1 MNVFVLDTTFQSVGV
16 IDVFNSFLWTDRFY
30 KYGDFEIYTEANA
43 EILEL
48 LKEDYY
54 LEYSNSEHVMIIEDF
69 EVSSDTEEGT
79 KFIYKGRSLESIL
92 DRRIIWTQTT
102 LTGNL
107 QNGIKKLL
115 NENIISP
122 SNADR
127 KIPNFIF
134 QESTDPAI
142 TELTLEAQYTG
153 DNLYDTISAICNDKK
168 IGFKVLLNDQNQ
180 FVFSLYAGKDRSY
193 KQDTNP
199 YVVFSPDF
207 DNMINSNYIRS
218 KKTYKNVTLVAGE
231 GEGSSR
237 KTVSVGSGSGLERRE
252 LYTDARDLSTT
263 TSDGGTISTSEYNNQ
278 LTQRGNEKLADCP
291 ISESFEGESDTT
303 RMFVFKEDFDIGDV
317 VQNRNE
323 YGQEGRSI
331 VSEMIFSQDEEGFLS
346 YPTFET
352 LPEDENSGIK
362 TQKKTV
368 TPNFETQ
375 IVTPDSDYN
384 YLEQVTV
391 KQIPVFQTTDQS
403 GGFNLRIG

>member
-1 MNVFVLDTTFQSVGV
+1 MSVFVLDTNFQSVGV
-16 IDVFNSFLWTDRFY
+16 VDVFNSFLWTDRYY

-54 LEYSNSEHVMIIEDF
+54 LWYSNSEHVMVIEDF

-92 DRRIIWTQTT
+92 DRRIIWSQTT

-115 NENIISP
+115 NENVINP

-142 TELTLEAQYTG
+142 TVLTLEAQYTG
-153 DNLYDTISAICNDKK
+153 DNLYDVVSSVCNDKK

-263 TSDGGTISTSEYNNQ
+263 TSNGGTISTSEYNNQ
-278 LTQRGNEKLADCP
+278 LTQRGNEKLADYP

-303 RMFVFKEDFDIGDV
+303 RMFVFKEDFDIGDI
-317 VQNRNE
+317 VQNKNE

-352 LPEDENSGIK
+352 LPQEEEES
-362 TQKKTV
+362 
-368 TPNFETQ
+368 
-375 IVTPDSDYN
+375 
-384 YLEQVTV
+384 
-391 KQIPVFQTTDQS
+391 
-403 GGFNLRIG
+403 

>member
-1 MNVFVLDTTFQSVGV
+1 MSVFVLDTNFQSVGV
-16 IDVFNSFLWTDRFY
+16 VDVFNSFLWTDRYY

-54 LEYSNSEHVMIIEDF
+54 LWYSNSEHVMIIEDF

-79 KFIYKGRSLESIL
+79 KFIHKGRSLESIL
-92 DRRIIWTQTT
+92 DRRIIWSQTT

-115 NENIISP
+115 NENVISP

-134 QESTDPAI
+134 QDSTDPAI

-153 DNLYDTISAICNDKK
+153 DNLYDVVSSVCNDKK

-278 LTQRGNEKLADCP
+278 LTQRGNEKLADYP

-303 RMFVFKEDFDIGDV
+303 RMFVFKEDFDIGDI
-317 VQNRNE
+317 VQNKNE

-352 LPEDENSGIK
+352 LPQEEEES
-362 TQKKTV
+362 
-368 TPNFETQ
+368 
-375 IVTPDSDYN
+375 
-384 YLEQVTV
+384 
-391 KQIPVFQTTDQS
+391 
-403 GGFNLRIG
+403 

>member
-1 MNVFVLDTTFQSVGV
+1 MSVFVLDTNFQSVGV
-16 IDVFNSFLWTDRFY
+16 VDVFNSFLWTDRYY

-54 LEYSNSEHVMIIEDF
+54 LWYSNSEHVMIIEDF

-92 DRRIIWTQTT
+92 DRRIIWSQTT

-115 NENIISP
+115 NENVISP

-134 QESTDPAI
+134 QDSTDPAI

-153 DNLYDTISAICNDKK
+153 DNLYDVVSSVCNDKK

-237 KTVSVGSGSGLERRE
+237 KTVSVGSGSGLGRRE

-263 TSDGGTISTSEYNNQ
+263 TSNGGTISTSEYNNQ
-278 LTQRGNEKLADCP
+278 LTQRGNEKLADYP

-303 RMFVFKEDFDIGDV
+303 RMFVFKEDFDIGDI
-317 VQNRNE
+317 VQNKNE

-352 LPEDENSGIK
+352 LPQEEEES
-362 TQKKTV
+362 
-368 TPNFETQ
+368 
-375 IVTPDSDYN
+375 
-384 YLEQVTV
+384 
-391 KQIPVFQTTDQS
+391 
-403 GGFNLRIG
+403 

>member
-1 MNVFVLDTTFQSVGV
+1 MNVFVMDREFQSVGV
-16 IDVFNSFLWTDRFY
+16 IDVFNSFLWTDRYY

-54 LEYSNSEHVMIIEDF
+54 LWYSNSEHVMIIEDF

-92 DRRIIWTQTT
+92 DRRIIWSQTT
-102 LTGNL
+102 LTGNF

-115 NENIISP
+115 NENVISP
-122 SNADR
+122 SNVDR

-153 DNLYDTISAICNDKK
+153 DNLYDVVSSACNDKK

-278 LTQRGNEKLADCP
+278 LTQRGNEKLADYP

-303 RMFVFKEDFDIGDV
+303 RMFVFKEDFDIGDI
-317 VQNRNE
+317 VQNKNE

-352 LPEDENSGIK
+352 LPQEEEEN
-362 TQKKTV
+362 
-368 TPNFETQ
+368 
-375 IVTPDSDYN
+375 
-384 YLEQVTV
+384 
-391 KQIPVFQTTDQS
+391 
-403 GGFNLRIG
+403 

>member
-1 MNVFVLDTTFQSVGV
+1 MNVFVMDREFQSVGV
-16 IDVFNSFLWTDRFY
+16 IDVFNSFLWTDRYY

-54 LEYSNSEHVMIIEDF
+54 LWYSNSEHVMIIEDF

-127 KIPNFIF
+127 KISNFVF
-134 QESTDPAI
+134 KESTDSAI
-142 TELTLEAQYTG
+142 TGLTLEAQYTG
-153 DNLYDTISAICNDKK
+153 DNLYDVVSSVCNDKK
-168 IGFKVLLNDQNQ
+168 IGFKVLLNAQNQ
-180 FVFSLYAGKDRSY
+180 FEFSLYAGKDRSY

-231 GEGSSR
+231 GEGTDR
-237 KTVSVGSGSGLERRE
+237 KTVTVGSGSGLDRRE

-263 TSDGGTISTSEYNNQ
+263 TSGGGTIPLSEYNNQ

-303 RMFVFKEDFDIGDV
+303 RMFVFKKDFDIGDI
-317 VQNRNE
+317 VQNKNE

-352 LPEDENSGIK
+352 LPQEEEES
-362 TQKKTV
+362 
-368 TPNFETQ
+368 
-375 IVTPDSDYN
+375 
-384 YLEQVTV
+384 
-391 KQIPVFQTTDQS
+391 
-403 GGFNLRIG
+403 

>member
-1 MNVFVLDTTFQSVGV
+1 MNVFVLDTNFQSVGV
-16 IDVFNSFLWTDRFY
+16 VDVFNSFLWTDRYY

-54 LEYSNSEHVMIIEDF
+54 LWYSNSEHVMIIEDF

-92 DRRIIWTQTT
+92 DRRIIWSQTT

-263 TSDGGTISTSEYNNQ
+263 TSGGGTISTSEYNNQ
-278 LTQRGNEKLADCP
+278 LTQRGNEKLADYP

-303 RMFVFKEDFDIGDV
+303 RMFVFKEDFDIGDI
-317 VQNRNE
+317 VQNKNE

-352 LPEDENSGIK
+352 LPQEEEES
-362 TQKKTV
+362 
-368 TPNFETQ
+368 
-375 IVTPDSDYN
+375 
-384 YLEQVTV
+384 
-391 KQIPVFQTTDQS
+391 
-403 GGFNLRIG
+403 